1 MGIKS
6 LARDFKLRH
15 TLRQSNTDEYSYSGN
30 LRAPGKIMVLLPNRA
45 NTDAEFY
52 EILAQM
58 NELYK
63 NAEFT
68 FVGGLQANLPRI
80 QKYNSYN
87 TIKPTEDD
95 LSWSGLPNKNFVSK
109 IKMYQSELLIDL
121 SVKKD
126 YFNAF
131 IAAVSQVPIRIGN
144 FGSWGPPV
152 YNFEIKS
159 NHVQNEQLIHK
170 SFMDVLK
177 SISAGTAN

>member
-1 MGIKS
+1 MGIKD
-6 LARDFKLRH
+6 LARDFKMRLTIRKS
-15 TLRQSNTDEYSYSGN
+15 RTDEYSYSGN
-30 LRAPGKIMVLLPNRA
+30 LRSPRRVMVLLPNHA
-45 NTDAEFY
+45 NTDSEFY

-58 NELYK
+58 SELYHR
-63 NAEFT
+63 AEFT
-68 FVGGLQANLPRI
+68 FVGGMQTNLPRI

-87 TIKPTEDD
+87 TVKPAEDD
-95 LSWSGLPNKNFVSK
+95 LSWSGLPNKNFISK
-109 IKMYQSELLIDL
+109 IKTYQSELLIDL

-131 IAAVSQVPIRIGN
+131 IAAQSEIPIRIGK

-159 NHVQNEQLIHK
+159 NHVQSEQLIHK

-177 SISAGTAN
+177 SICAGAAN